1 MYKNKD
7 MAEITQLYVTEL
19 IDYSMSLCTLHVF
32 SILTCVNIFPQ
43 HLKVYVNIICNG
55 HFSI

>member
-1 MYKNKD
+1 